1 MSDKSLYSANLMFG
15 PDMSILLG
23 AAKILS
29 PDGKSKMW
37 DADANGFSRGEG
49 FGVVILKSL
58 DDAIRDGDT
67 IRSVVLASAANEDGR
82 TPGISLPSSEAQQAL
97 IRKAYRQAG
106 VHPTDTGYVEAHGTG
121 TQAGD
126 PLEAKAIL
134 ATIGHNRSSELYVGS
149 VKTNIGHL
157 EGAAGVAGVIKA
169 AMVVERG
176 LVPPNL
182 WFEKLNPQID
192 LPPHVRIPTQLI
204 NWANEGPRRASI
216 NSFGFGGANAH
227 VILEDP
233 VSYLKRTGRCGLHSV
248 KNQPNMMPA
257 TPEILVSGS
266 DVSDSGSN
274 YSDSGDSGL
283 LQSNNSTQTSVS
295 NLLASVVQLTETP
308 KVFVVSS
315 NDKDGVDRNVQRL
328 LSYLETKGKSQTDAT
343 FLDNLA
349 YTLST
354 KRSVLPWKS
363 FVTASSLDGLREQLA
378 SALSSPIRSSGTSN
392 PRLAFVFTGQG
403 AQWYAMGQGLDIFPA
418 FKASME
424 ASEHILRDLGCPWS
438 LSEELSRSEEDCRLR
453 KTDYSQP
460 ACTAVQIA
468 LVDLLRQWGIRPA
481 AVVGHSSG
489 EVAAAYSAGLIS
501 HEAGMKVAWLR
512 GQVSATVT
520 QRTQKGGMLAVSAS
534 GESLQSKLARLT
546 MGKAI
551 VGCLNSPNACTISGD
566 AAAVDELQSILKES
580 EIASTRLPMDV
591 AYHSFHMETVRDQY
605 ETALAGVPHIPSDE
619 TIPMFSSVTGEIVK
633 LEEMGPSYW
642 IENLVRPVNFTGAL
656 TALLNHVKEEGPKSH
671 DRRAFADIFLEIGP
685 HSALRSYVLDVFK
698 SVESKFTDLSYET
711 MLRRKFDGAQTA
723 LQTMGSLWTKG
734 YRLDLNL
741 INSTPVERRQML
753 VDLPPYAWN
762 HSLTFWDESHLSKA
776 YRLRSKP
783 RLDLLGYPVAGTPD
797 KIWRN
802 FIRCSENPWVRE
814 HKVQG
819 NILYP
824 GAGMLVMAI
833 EAARQVAENQHGEH
847 ESIHGY
853 ELRDVSIVTAL
864 RVPDTEKGIE
874 VMVQLHPRRTGTKAA
889 PSETLNEFTVSSW
902 SEEGQEWTVHARGLV
917 SVTLESSLSLAM
929 QQQLVEED
937 RVRKEEFQTAKDK
950 CQTPARNFLY
960 DNVETI
966 GMIYGPTF
974 RNIKELWAG
983 PSASY
988 GIITVPDTKAVMPQA
1003 FEYPCVVHPATLDS
1017 VLHLLFPSISG
1028 EEQSLSEAVV
1038 PVSFDRVFVS
1048 AKMPSVPG
1056 TPLHGIST
1064 AQKVGYTTWTSSIT
1078 ITDETQT
1085 DPLIVME
1092 GLGLA
1097 SVGGNTDNS
1106 DEALETRASCFDQL
1120 WREDVDLL
1128 APEHIKKL
1136 VYRRTIPNA
1145 DDESVLDLLEYVCL
1159 VYIYRCLEWLD
1170 TAEAAEHRPTEG
1182 FWKMYIDWMEDC
1194 KQAFPPLDTD
1204 ANLVES
1210 KLELARKRIAL
1221 SDSGDITVQMVD
1233 RIGQNLSNIFTRAL
1247 EPLQV
1252 MTEGE

>member
-1 MSDKSLYSANLMFG
+1 
-15 PDMSILLG
+15 MSILLG

-37 DADANGFSRGEG
+37 DANANGFSRGEG

-58 DDAIRDGDT
+58 DAAIRDGDT
-67 IRSVVLASAANEDGR
+67 IRSVVLSSAANEDGR

-106 VHPTDTGYVEAHGTG
+106 VDPTDTGYVEAHGTG

-134 ATIGHNRSSELYVGS
+134 ATIGRDRTSELFVGS

-169 AMVVERG
+169 ALVVERG

-182 WFEKLNPQID
+182 WFEKLNPQIE
-192 LPPHVRIPTQLI
+192 LPPNVTIPLKLTP
-204 NWANEGPRRASI
+204 WSNEGPRRASV

-227 VILEDP
+227 IILEDP
-233 VSYLKRTGRCGLHSV
+233 ASYLTRTGRNGRHSV
-248 KNQPNMMPA
+248 SNMPKVSSS
-257 TPEILVSGS
+257 PIEILVSS
-266 DVSDSGSN
+266 SDSSDSAST
-274 YSDSGDSGL
+274 YSDSGDSSL
-283 LQSNNSTQTSVS
+283 AQLDSFQTSVS
-295 NLLASVVQLTETP
+295 DLAAPLAQTAKTP
-308 KVFVVSS
+308 KIFVVSS
-315 NDKDGVDRNVQRL
+315 NDKEGVGRNVERL
-328 LSYLETKGKSQTDAT
+328 SSYLESKRASSEEDAA
-343 FLDNLA
+343 FLKDLS

-363 FVTASSLDGLREQLA
+363 FATASSLSNLREQLA
-378 SALSSPIRSSGTSN
+378 STLSAPIRSSSTSN

-403 AQWYAMGQGLDIFPA
+403 AQWYAMGKSLEIFPA
-418 FKASME
+418 FQESMD
-424 ASEHILRDLGCPWS
+424 ASEHMLQSLGCSWS
-438 LSEELSRSEEDCRLR
+438 LAEELSRSEEDCRLR

-468 LVDLLRQWGIRPA
+468 LVDLLKSWGVRPV

-489 EVAAAYSAGLIS
+489 EVAAAYCAGLIS
-501 HEAGMKVAWLR
+501 HDAGMKVAWLR
-512 GQVSATVT
+512 GQVSATVA
-520 QRTQKGGMLAVSAS
+520 QKTQKGGMLAVSAS
-534 GESLQSKLARLT
+534 GESLQSRLSGLKQ
-546 MGKAI
+546 GKAI
-551 VGCLNSPNACTISGD
+551 VGCLNSPKACTISGD
-566 AAAVDELQSILKES
+566 AAAVDELEDILKEDQ
-580 EIASTRLPMDV
+580 ITCTRLPMDV
-591 AYHSFHMETVRDQY
+591 AYHSFHMEAVRDQY
-605 ETALAGVPHIPSDE
+605 EAALKGVPHVASDE
-619 TIPMFSSVTGEIVK
+619 TIPMFSSVTGERITPA
-633 LEEMGPSYW
+633 EMSPNYW

-656 TALLNHVKEEGPKSH
+656 TSLLHHVKEEGKKSH
-671 DRRAFADIFLEIGP
+671 DRRAFADIFLEVGP

-698 SVESKFTDLSYET
+698 SVDSKFTDLSYQS
-711 MLRRKFDGAQTA
+711 MLRRKFDGSQTS
-723 LQTMGSLWTKG
+723 LQAMGSLWMKG

-741 INSTPVERRQML
+741 VNGTPATQSRML

-776 YRLRSKP
+776 YRLRNKP

-802 FIRCSENPWVRE
+802 FIRCGENPWVRE

-833 EAARQVAENQHGEH
+833 EAVKQIAEDQHGDH
-847 ESIHGY
+847 ESIYGY
-853 ELRDVSIVTAL
+853 ELRDVSIVAAL

-889 PSETLNEFTVSSW
+889 PSATLNEFNVSSW
-902 SEEGQEWTVHARGLV
+902 SEEGSEWTVHARGLV
-917 SVTLESSLSLAM
+917 SVTLQSSLSPSM
-929 QQQLVEED
+929 QQQLEEESLA
-937 RVRKEEFQTAKDK
+937 RKKTFQVAKDK
-950 CQTPARNFLY
+950 CQKPARNFLY

-966 GMIYGPTF
+966 GMVYGPTF
-974 RNIKELWAG
+974 RNVKELWAG

-988 GIITVPDTKAVMPQA
+988 GIITVPDTKAVMPQE

-1048 AKMPSVPG
+1048 ANMPSAPG
-1056 TPLHGIST
+1056 TALYGMST

-1078 ITDETQT
+1078 ISDDSQT
-1085 DPLIVME
+1085 NPLIIME

-1097 SVGGNTDNS
+1097 SVGGNTDSS
-1106 DEALETRASCFDQL
+1106 DDALETRASCFDQL
-1120 WREDVDLL
+1120 WREDIDLL

-1159 VYIYRCLEWLD
+1159 VHICRCLAWLE
-1170 TAEAAEHRPTEG
+1170 TAEGAGHRPTEG
-1182 FWKMYIDWMEDC
+1182 FWKLYVDWMEEC

-1204 ANLVES
+1204 PKVVEA
-1210 KLELARKRIAL
+1210 KLESARQRIAL

-1233 RIGQNLSNIFTRAL
+1233 RIGQNLGNIFTRVV

>member
-1 MSDKSLYSANLMFG
+1 MFG

-37 DADANGFSRGEG
+37 DANANGFSRGEG

-58 DDAIRDGDT
+58 DAAIRDGDT

-97 IRKAYRQAG
+97 IRRAYRLAG
-106 VHPTDTGYVEAHGTG
+106 VAPAETGYVEAHGTG

-126 PLEAKAIL
+126 PLEARAIL
-134 ATIGHNRSSELYVGS
+134 ATIGQDRTSELYVGS

-169 AMVVERG
+169 ALVVERG

-182 WFEKLNPQID
+182 WFEKLNPQIE
-192 LPPHVRIPTQLI
+192 LPPNVRIPLKPTV
-204 NWANEGPRRASI
+204 WSNEGPRRASI

-227 VILEDP
+227 IILEDP
-233 VSYLKRTGRCGLHSV
+233 ASYLRRTGRNGRHSAV
-248 KNQPNMMPA
+248 NPPKLAPA
-257 TPEILVSGS
+257 TTEILVSS
-266 DVSDSGSN
+266 NDSTDSAST
-274 YSDSGDSGL
+274 YSDSADSSQ
-283 LQSNNSTQTSVS
+283 LQPDSIQTSVS
-295 NLLASVVQLTETP
+295 DLTAPLAQTAKTP
-308 KVFVVSS
+308 KIFVVSS
-315 NDKDGVDRNVQRL
+315 NDKEGVGRNVERL
-328 LSYLETKGKSQTDAT
+328 SSYLEGKVSSEVDAS
-343 FLDNLA
+343 FLKDLA

-363 FVTASSLDGLREQLA
+363 FVTATSLPHLREQLT
-378 SALSSPIRSSGTSN
+378 SALSTPIRSSSTSN

-403 AQWYAMGQGLDIFPA
+403 AQWYAMGKGLEIFPA
-418 FKASME
+418 FRASMD
-424 ASEHILRDLGCPWS
+424 ASEHILRGLGCSWS
-438 LSEELSRSEEDCRLR
+438 LAEELGRSEDDCRLR

-468 LVDLLRQWGIRPA
+468 LVDLLKNWGIRPV

-489 EVAAAYSAGLIS
+489 EVAAAYCAGLIS

-512 GQVSATVT
+512 GQVSATVA
-520 QRTQKGGMLAVSAS
+520 QKTQKGGMLAVSAS
-534 GESLQSKLARLT
+534 GESLQSRLAGLKQ
-546 MGKAI
+546 GKAI
-551 VGCLNSPNACTISGD
+551 VGCLNSPKACTISGD
-566 AAAVDELQSILKES
+566 AAAVDELQEILKEDQVTC
-580 EIASTRLPMDV
+580 TRLPMDV
-591 AYHSFHMETVRDQY
+591 AYHSFHMEAVRDQY
-605 ETALAGVPHIPSDE
+605 EAALKDVPHVSSDE
-619 TIPMFSSVTGEIVK
+619 TIPMFSSVTGELVTPA
-633 LEEMGPSYW
+633 EMSPNYW

-656 TALLNHVKEEGPKSH
+656 TSLLHHVKEEGKKSH
-671 DRRAFADIFLEIGP
+671 DRRAFADIFLEVGP

-698 SVESKFTDLSYET
+698 SVDSKFTDLSYET

-723 LQTMGSLWTKG
+723 LQAMGNLWTKG

-741 INSTPVERRQML
+741 VNGTPAAQSQML

-776 YRLRSKP
+776 YRLRNKP

-802 FIRCSENPWVRE
+802 FIRCGENPWVRE

-824 GAGMLVMAI
+824 GSGMLVMAI
-833 EAARQVAENQHGEH
+833 EAAKQLAEDQHGDH

-889 PSETLNEFTVSSW
+889 PSATLHEFTVSSW
-902 SEEGQEWTVHARGLV
+902 SEEGGEWTVHARGLV
-917 SVTLESSLSLAM
+917 SVTLQSSLSSPSM
-929 QQQLVEED
+929 QQQLEEES
-937 RVRKEEFQTAKDK
+937 RARRETFRAAQDK
-950 CQTPARNFLY
+950 CQKPARNFLY

-966 GMIYGPTF
+966 GMVYGPTF
-974 RNIKELWAG
+974 RNVKELWAG

-988 GIITVPDTKAVMPQA
+988 GIITVPDTKVVMPQQ

-1056 TPLHGIST
+1056 TALYGMST

-1078 ITDETQT
+1078 ISDESQT
-1085 DPLIVME
+1085 DPLIIME

-1159 VYIYRCLEWLD
+1159 VYIYRCLAWLD
-1170 TAEAAEHRPTEG
+1170 GTAEGVENRPTEG
-1182 FWKMYIDWMEDC
+1182 FWKLYVDWMVDC
-1194 KQAFPPLDTD
+1194 KRAFPPLDAD
-1204 ANLVES
+1204 PKVVEA
-1210 KLELARKRIAL
+1210 KLESARKRIAL

-1233 RIGQNLSNIFTRAL
+1233 RIGQNLSNIFTRVV